1 MGQTEIILA
10 SGSPRRRELLGQL
23 GLTFSVEVPRV
34 EERMDPEIG
43 LDEAIAQLARR
54 KARAVAARR
63 PRALVIGADTLVVL
77 DGRPLGKPASP
88 EQAARMLRALSG
100 RRHEVWTAMTLC
112 RGRREQTVVE
122 KTAVFV
128 RPLSSGEI
136 ARYVATGESMDKAGA
151 YGIQGRGAA
160 FISRIEGDYYTV
172 VGLPLCRL
180 ARLLPR
186 WLPEIDRKDEPDQC
200 EISSVPNG

>member
-54 KARAVAARR
+54 KARAGGRAAAPGAGHRR
-63 PRALVIGADTLVVL
+63 GTPLVVL

-88 EQAARMLRALSG
+88 RAG
-100 RRHEVWTAMTLC
+100 GADAP
-112 RGRREQTVVE
+112 G
-122 KTAVFV
+122 AV
-128 RPLSSGEI
+128 RPP
-136 ARYVATGESMDKAGA
+136 A
-151 YGIQGRGAA
+151 
-160 FISRIEGDYYTV
+160 
-172 VGLPLCRL
+172 
-180 ARLLPR
+180 
-186 WLPEIDRKDEPDQC
+186 
-200 EISSVPNG
+200 